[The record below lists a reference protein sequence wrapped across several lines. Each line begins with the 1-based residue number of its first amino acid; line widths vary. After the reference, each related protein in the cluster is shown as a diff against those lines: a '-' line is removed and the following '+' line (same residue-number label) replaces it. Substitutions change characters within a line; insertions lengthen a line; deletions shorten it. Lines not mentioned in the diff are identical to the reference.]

1 MRIFVCIFMI
11 LPLLSSAQELEKI
24 KKEAVLNAH
33 TDFTDF
39 SLPDIDGIDNIIS
52 QYEIKEL
59 KGEVGLINCY
69 FFEISPL
76 YCQNCESCRMLIVY
90 WKDGRRFFRLKGFRY
105 NEFTQFFNFVLL
117 ENYSYLNNKLIK
129 NTNKTREFI
138 FKEFF
143 IENYELEELYE
154 IYYNKKGKVSID
166 ANSCFFQSRI
176 RIY

>member
-1 MRIFVCIFMI
+1 MRIFIYIFMI
-11 LPLLSSAQELEKI
+11 LPLLSSGQELEKI
-24 KKEAVLNAH
+24 KKEAILNAH

-39 SLPDIDGIDNIIS
+39 SLPVTDEIDNIIS
-52 QYEIKEL
+52 QYEIREL
-59 KGEVGLINCY
+59 KGEIGLNNCY

-105 NEFTQFFNFVLL
+105 NEFTQFFNFILL
-117 ENYSYLNNKLIK
+117 ENYSYLNNKIIK
-129 NTNKTREFI
+129 NTSKSRKFI

-143 IENYELEELYE
+143 IENYELVELYE
-154 IYYNKKGKVSID
+154 IYFDRKGKVSID
-166 ANSCFFQSRI
+166 TTSCFVQSRI